1 MKLINN
7 PEIKKLLLV
16 TVIPT
21 AAVGFAVS
29 FFSSEAALSVIL
41 TGAFFLTVFLVFL
54 KMRYR
59 RISDLTLSID
69 KILNGNDSINIG
81 SFSEGELSVL
91 ENDVRKMLSRLRS
104 QKEMLLSDK
113 EFLADSI
120 ADISHQ
126 IKTPLTS
133 INLIITLLSEED
145 ITEDRR
151 RELLMELSSL
161 IKKTE
166 YLVSVLLKIS
176 KIDAGAVQFDIRKT
190 DLGELI
196 MKSAEAVMIPMDI
209 KNQRLV
215 VEADNIFISCDTLWT
230 AEALGNILKNCT
242 EHTPEGGEIRVTG
255 RDTPLFSE
263 ITVRD
268 SGCGFSEDDLPHIF
282 ERFYKGKSDS
292 KDSFGIGLN
301 LTKMVVERQNG
312 IISAK
317 NSSDGGAEFTVK
329 LYKQTV

>member
-7 PEIKKLLLV
+7 PEVKKLLLV

-21 AAVGFAVS
+21 VIVGFAVS
-29 FFSSEAALSVIL
+29 FYSLEIALTVIL
-41 TGAFFLTVFLVFL
+41 TGVFFLMAFLIFL
-54 KMRYR
+54 KMRYK

-69 KILNGNDSINIG
+69 RILNGNDSINIG

-113 EFLADSI
+113 DFLADSI

-133 INLIITLLSEED
+133 INLIITLLSEEN

-161 IKKTE
+161 IKNTE

-176 KIDAGAVQFDIRKT
+176 KIDAGAVQFDIKET
-190 DLGELI
+190 DLKELI
-196 MKSAEAVMIPMDI
+196 VKSAEAVMIPMDI

-215 VEADNIFISCDTLWT
+215 VEIEDISLSCDTLWT
-230 AEALGNILKNCT
+230 MEAIGNILKNCT
-242 EHTPEGGEIRVTG
+242 EHTPDGGEIRVTG

-263 ITVRD
+263 IRITD

-282 ERFYKGKSDS
+282 ERFYKGKGDS

-312 IISAK
+312 IVTAK
-317 NSSDGGAEFTVK
+317 NNSCGGAEFTVK
-329 LYKQTV
+329 FYKQAV